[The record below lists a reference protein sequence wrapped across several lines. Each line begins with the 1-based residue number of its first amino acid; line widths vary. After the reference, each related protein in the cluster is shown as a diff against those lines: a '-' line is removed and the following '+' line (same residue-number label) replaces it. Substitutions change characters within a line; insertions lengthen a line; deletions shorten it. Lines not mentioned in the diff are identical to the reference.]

1 MTSTKVFVNID
12 SCLLGLFTNMEG
24 YKSNEIINAWRYCN
38 DVLQPITITHEPDTC
53 YSKHEYPKETL
64 ARFAY
69 SEEKKV
75 IYLNVFYAALYA
87 RGWSYPL
94 IETDLGLLLGKPV
107 LEWLS

>member
-75 IYLNVFYAALYA
+75 IYCRAAN
-87 RGWSYPL
+87 
-94 IETDLGLLLGKPV
+94 
-107 LEWLS
+107 

>member
-1 MTSTKVFVNID
+1 MKIVDILEID
-12 SCLLGLFTNMEG
+12 N
-24 YKSNEIINAWRYCN
+24 
-38 DVLQPITITHEPDTC
+38 EPDTC

-87 RGWSYPL
+87 RG
-94 IETDLGLLLGKPV
+94 
-107 LEWLS
+107 